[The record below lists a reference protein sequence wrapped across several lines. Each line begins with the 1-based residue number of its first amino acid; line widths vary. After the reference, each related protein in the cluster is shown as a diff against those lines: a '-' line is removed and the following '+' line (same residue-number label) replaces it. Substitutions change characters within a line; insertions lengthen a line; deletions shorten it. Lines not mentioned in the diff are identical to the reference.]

1 MRKGSTTMAG
11 HRKPFEPRVRLSYLE
26 EGAKRRLI
34 DGSLRV
40 LEEVGG
46 LVQHDGALTLL
57 HQAGCA
63 CRADGLVRIPRL
75 VVERAISTVPASII
89 LHDRTGEPALQLG
102 GYNTYFGTGS
112 DLMWQYDPETGERRV
127 STLDDVARVSRLCE
141 ALPGMDFVM
150 SGAYPT
156 ELPPKGAYLATF
168 TSMMSNCTK
177 PLVIVAENEVDLGAV
192 VDVAE
197 ELRGGGDELRVRP
210 YLLVYVEPVSP
221 LTHPRDS
228 MAKLLLCA
236 ERGVPVAYV
245 PGHLAGAT
253 GPISNAG
260 HIVQGMAEC
269 LLGLVVHQLAAPGAP
284 FMFGVNQA
292 TLDMVSGQC
301 SYTSVECFMNFVAA
315 VEMGKWLGLPNW
327 GIAGCTDSQAIDM
340 QMGLEAGELTLL
352 AMLTGSNLNHD
363 VGFLGFGLT
372 GSLEEI
378 VITDEFISLN
388 RKLLGGFGV
397 GDEDLAVDV
406 IASVGPQGHYLGNA
420 HTRAQLRSGMGQW
433 RPTLLNRDTHE
444 RWLER
449 GAPDLGETARR
460 KVVEILA
467 GPPVPA
473 VASGV
478 LATAEQRLADLRGAA
493 T

>member
-1 MRKGSTTMAG
+1 MVGL
-11 HRKPFEPRVRLSYLE
+11 RKPFVPSVRLSYLE
-26 EGAKRRLI
+26 EGAKRRLFE
-34 DGSLRV
+34 GCLRV
-40 LEEVGG
+40 LERVGG
-46 LVQHDGALTLL
+46 LVQHEGASALL
-57 HQAGCA
+57 KEAGCT
-63 CRADGLVRIPRL
+63 CLSDGLVKIPRG
-75 VVERAISTVPASII
+75 VVERAISSVPSSIV
-89 LHDRTGEPALQLG
+89 LRDRNGEAALELG

-112 DLMWQYDPETGERRV
+112 DLMWQYDPETGVRRA
-127 STLDDVARVSRLCE
+127 STLDDVARVSRVCE

-156 ELPPKGAYLATF
+156 ELQPGGAYLATF

-197 ELRGGGDELRVRP
+197 ELRGGAEALRARP
-210 YLLVYVEPVSP
+210 YFLVYVEPVSP

-269 LLGLVVHQLAAPGAP
+269 FLGLVVHQLAAPGAP

-378 VITDEFISLN
+378 VVTDEFISLN
-388 RKLLGGFGV
+388 KKLLGGFGV

-420 HTRAQLRSGMGQW
+420 HTRSQLRSGLGQW

-449 GAPDLGETARR
+449 GAPDLREAARR

-467 GPPVPA
+467 GPPVPPVSPA
-473 VASGV
+473 V
-478 LATAEQRLADLRGAA
+478 LALAERRLTDLRGA
-493 T
+493 TP